1 MPDPIETNTEVA
13 ADETPAAPKADA
25 PIILPDDHP
34 LVKTL
39 AAQKETLRELREK
52 SKRLDEIDEANKTE
66 LQKAVERAEA
76 AEKAAEVAESAR
88 LRASIAAKHG
98 VPEALLTGSTEEQL
112 EAAASAL
119 LSFKGTT
126 PSAPSSD
133 GQGKTG
139 DPVSNSV
146 KQLTREDIKS
156 FTAEQIDAAEKA
168 GQLDTLLGRA

>member
-1 MPDPIETNTEVA
+1 MPDTEVPEV
-13 ADETPAAPKADA
+13 ETPAVETPAPSTDG
-25 PIILPDDHP
+25 PIQLPEDHP

-39 AAQKETLRELREK
+39 AAQKELIRGLK
-52 SKRLDEIDEANKTE
+52 DKAGRLDELEEANKTE
-66 LQKAVERAEA
+66 LQKALERADA
-76 AEKAAEVAESAR
+76 AEKAAETAEAAR
-88 LRASIAAKHG
+88 LRASIAARHG

-112 EAAASAL
+112 EAAATAL

-133 GQGKTG
+133 GQGRTG

-156 FTAEQIDAAEKA
+156 YTAEQIDAAEKA